1 MDELPGCTLLVGS
14 LRASSLNKVAART
27 ASEYLAYMCSVRW
40 PDLGNLPL
48 FNEDLEDAEPP
59 AVTSFKEEVRNS
71 ELVIIF
77 TPEYN
82 YGIPG
87 GLKNAIDWLSRPI
100 RNGCLI
106 GRYVAI
112 ASVGPPSL
120 TGDNVRENLTR
131 TCQAL
136 TDKLYPK
143 TLRISLARDT
153 ATDDL
158 GDEGTFDL
166 YDWLDEVLE
175 FTRRS

>member
-27 ASEYLAYMCSVRW
+27 ASEYLDYMCSVRW

-48 FNEDLEDAEPP
+48 FNEDLEDAEPLT
-59 AVTSFKEEVRNS
+59 VTSFKDDVRNS

-77 TPEYN
+77 IPEYN

-106 GRYVAI
+106 GCYVAI
-112 ASVGPPSL
+112 ASFGPPSL
-120 TGDNVRENLTR
+120 TGDNVRQNLAQ
-131 TCQAL
+131 TCGAL
-136 TDKLYPK
+136 TDLLYPNS
-143 TLRISLARDT
+143 LRIPLARDS
-153 ATDDL
+153 ATSDL
-158 GDEGTFDL
+158 GDAATVDL
-166 YDWLDEVLE
+166 YDWLDGLLE

>member
-1 MDELPGCTLLVGS
+1 
-14 LRASSLNKVAART
+14 
-27 ASEYLAYMCSVRW
+27 MCSVRW

-48 FNEDLEDAEPP
+48 FNEDLEDAEPLT
-59 AVTSFKEEVRNS
+59 VKSFKDDVRNS

-120 TGDNVRENLTR
+120 TGDNVRQNLAK
-131 TCQAL
+131 TCGAL
-136 TDKLYPK
+136 TDLLYPNS
-143 TLRISLARDT
+143 LRIPLARNS
-153 ATDDL
+153 ATSDL
-158 GDEGTFDL
+158 GDVATVDL
-166 YDWLDEVLE
+166 YDWLDGLLE

>member
-1 MDELPGCTLLVGS
+1 MDELPGCTLLVGN
-14 LRASSLNKVAART
+14 LGASSVNKVAART
-27 ASEYLAYMCSVRW
+27 ASEYLHYMCSVRW

-59 AVTSFKEEVRNS
+59 AVTSFKDDIRNS

-82 YGIPG
+82 YDIPG
-87 GLKNAIDWLSRPI
+87 GLKNAIDWLSLPTQ
-100 RNGCLI
+100 NDCLI

-120 TGDNVRENLTR
+120 SGGNMRENLTR
-131 TCQAL
+131 TCGAL
-136 TDKLYPK
+136 TDHLYPDS
-143 TLRISLARDT
+143 LRISLAEDT
-153 ATDDL
+153 VTDDL
-158 GDEGTFDL
+158 GDAATIDL
-166 YDWLDEVLE
+166 YDWLDGVLE

>member
-1 MDELPGCTLLVGS
+1 MDELPVCTILVGS
-14 LRASSLNKVAART
+14 LRAASLNRIAARS
-27 ASEYLAYMCSVRW
+27 ASEYLAYMCAVRS

-59 AVTSFKEEVRNS
+59 EVTALKDDVGDSN
-71 ELVIIF
+71 LIIIF

-87 GLKNAIDWLSRPI
+87 GLKNAIDWLSRPV

-120 TGDNVRENLTR
+120 TGENVRENLTR
-131 TCQAL
+131 TCNAL
-136 TDKLYPK
+136 TDYLYPT
-143 TLRISLARDT
+143 TLRLPVARD
-153 ATDDL
+153 AALDDL
-158 GDEGTFDL
+158 GDEATVAL
-166 YDWLDEVLE
+166 YDWLDGLLE